1 MLTYQA
7 ATSTDD
13 NFNYDPVFISN
24 LKQTISNSIQQ
35 TNNKVSLK
43 EVSSAIVGLSVS
55 PSSSPSALSYNQNN
69 IELFNELSSDIIHNI
84 QFLVD
89 NKINNEQLI
98 ISGASLNTTM
108 IILQNNIRD
117 IIYANYIKFID
128 KYGDASITTTGGSS
142 LVSSTDSSSV
152 NDDIIKAVSYRIRLE
167 LSTILLPLYSSSVND
182 LIQTQQE
189 NFNKQM
195 IRIPATVEL
204 PKQLELLS
212 KKTIKIFN
220 SNLDL
225 LRTGMYEFYHSHCY
239 HNHYHCYHHHY
250 HCHHHHYHCY
260 HHHYHC
266 YHHHYHCHHHHYH
279 CHHPHYH
286 CHHTHYHCHHHHY
299 TVIITIITVIITIIT
314 VIIPIIT
321 VIITIITV
329 IIPII
334 TVIITII
341 TVIITII
348 TIIIILLFIL
358 LTF

>member
-7 ATSTDD
+7 VTSTHD

-55 PSSSPSALSYNQNN
+55 PSSSPSSLSYNKNN

-84 QFLVD
+84 QFLID

-108 IILQNNIRD
+108 IFLQNNIRD

-128 KYGDASITTTGGSS
+128 KYGDASISTTSGSS
-142 LVSSTDSSSV
+142 IVSSTDSSSV
-152 NDDIIKAVSYRIRLE
+152 SNDDIIKAVSYRIRLE
-167 LSTILLPLYSSSVND
+167 LSTILLPLYSSLVND

-225 LRTGMYEFYHSHCY
+225 LRTGMYEF
-239 HNHYHCYHHHY
+239 
-250 HCHHHHYHCY
+250 
-260 HHHYHC
+260 
-266 YHHHYHCHHHHYH
+266 
-279 CHHPHYH
+279 
-286 CHHTHYHCHHHHY
+286 
-299 TVIITIITVIITIIT
+299 
-314 VIIPIIT
+314 
-321 VIITIITV
+321 
-329 IIPII
+329 
-334 TVIITII
+334 
-341 TVIITII
+341 
-348 TIIIILLFIL
+348 
-358 LTF
+358 